1 MKRRRSRRQRA
12 RALRR
17 AEARQRDLVVVAA
30 AVEGFDHSHPALLME
45 HVHSDSPLVS
55 EPIRPQV
62 LTHDESGDADE

>member
-1 MKRRRSRRQRA
+1 MRRRRSRRQRA

-17 AEARQRDLVVVAA
+17 AEERQRDLVVVAA
-30 AVEGFDHSHPALLME
+30 AVEGFDHSHPALLVE
-45 HVHSDSPLVS
+45 PVPSDSPLVS

>member
-1 MKRRRSRRQRA
+1 
-12 RALRR
+12 
-17 AEARQRDLVVVAA
+17 VVVAA
-30 AVEGFDHSHPALLME
+30 AVEGFDHSHPALLVE